1 VADPDQLLERFE
13 EQRTRLRAIAYRML
27 GSVSEADDAVQESWL
42 RASRA
47 GSSGV
52 DNVAGW
58 LTTIVTRVCLNLL
71 RSRERRREES
81 LDTAVRVP
89 DPLIGRPDRLDPE
102 HEALLSDS
110 VGLALMVVLEELTPA
125 ERIAFVLHDIF
136 AVPFDEIAVMI
147 ERTPAATRQLASRAR
162 RRVQGQA
169 PTPDPDVAKQQEVV
183 DAFLAASRAGDF
195 DALVRIL
202 DPDVV
207 LHADGGTRRARQSV
221 VVHGAE
227 AVAGQAVL
235 AQRIAPFAR
244 PALVNGAAGLVAVAA
259 GRVLAVMSFTVTAE
273 RIAAMEILV
282 DPDRLAELDVTVLD
296 AGDG

>member
-235 AQRIAPFAR
+235 ARRIAPFAR

>member
-1 VADPDQLLERFE
+1 VADPDRLLERFE

-47 GSSGV
+47 DSSGV

-71 RSRERRREES
+71 RSRERRREEW

-136 AVPFDEIAVMI
+136 AVPFDEIATMI

-207 LHADGGTRRARQSV
+207 LHTDGGTKRARQSV
-221 VVHGAE
+221 IVHGAE

-259 GRVLAVMSFTVTAE
+259 DRVLAVLAFTVTAG

-282 DPDRLAELDVTVLD
+282 DPDRLAELDVAVLD
-296 AGDG
+296 AGHG